1 MRPAE
6 VVRRAA
12 GYLDRHGVESPA
24 PTAET
29 LLMTVLGLD
38 RAQLYT
44 RTDGLSSGEARAFGR
59 ALCLRCTG
67 TPVQHLTGGQAFR
80 RLSLS
85 VRPGVFIPRPETEV
99 LVDAAL
105 GVIEDVRE
113 PVIVD
118 VGTGTGAIALAMKDE
133 RPDAAVFAIDLSPS
147 AVELAGF
154 NAKTLELDVVVLEG
168 DLLSSLPAELRGRV
182 DLVVSNPPYVPAD
195 EYEDLPAE
203 VRSDPR
209 SALIGDPDL
218 YGRLSVEALEWLRVG
233 GALVVEV
240 DARHADAVADVLRAG
255 FSDVR
260 KVKDMNG
267 LDRVVMGRRP
277 MGRRP

>member
-29 LLMTVLGLD
+29 LLMTVLGVD

-44 RTDGLSSGEARAFGR
+44 RAEGLSSREARAFGR

-67 TPVQHLTGGQAFR
+67 SPVQHLTGEQAFR

-99 LVDAAL
+99 LVGVALDAI
-105 GVIEDVRE
+105 GDVRE
-113 PVIVD
+113 PVVVD
-118 VGTGTGAIALAMKDE
+118 VGTGTGAVGLAMKDE
-133 RPDAAVFAIDLSPS
+133 RPDATVFATDRSPE
-147 AVELAGF
+147 AVELARS
-154 NAKTLELDVVVLEG
+154 NAERLELGVTVLEG
-168 DLLSSLPAELRGRV
+168 DVLSSLPSEIRGRV
-182 DLVVSNPPYVPAD
+182 DLVVSNPPYLAA
-195 EYEDLPAE
+195 EEFEELPAE
-203 VRSDPR
+203 VRADPR
-209 SALIGDPDL
+209 SALVGDMEL
-218 YGRLSVEALEWLRVG
+218 YERLAAEASDWLGMGSVLA
-233 GALVVEV
+233 VEV
-240 DARHADAVADVLRAG
+240 DARHALEVVETLVRAG
-255 FSDVR
+255 FFDVQ

-267 LDRVVMGRRP
+267 LYRVVMGRRP
-277 MGRRP
+277 